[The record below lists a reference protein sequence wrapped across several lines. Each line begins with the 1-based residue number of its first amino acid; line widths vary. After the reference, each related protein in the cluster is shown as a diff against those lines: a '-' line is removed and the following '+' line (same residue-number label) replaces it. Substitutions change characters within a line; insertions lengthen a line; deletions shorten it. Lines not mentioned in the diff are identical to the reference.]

1 MLPSSRIPVTG
12 LGVIAPGA
20 TGVGPFLDQLRTG
33 RSGISPVKKFEVMP
47 ERATTAGLLNSF
59 NAREFIP
66 VLKMRR
72 MNTLSRLGVSAMK
85 LALADAGLEAFDSHR
100 GDTGV
105 ALGTTF
111 GPVQTSVEY
120 LNEYVAKG
128 ASLAPPQL
136 FAESVANA
144 PGSHI
149 AIEYGLKGFNL
160 TFTQREASVLT
171 SLLFAASQMIKGTV
185 TRSVCGGIEEM
196 NDITFSVLD
205 RIGALAR
212 PCDEREEKCRPFDLH
227 RDGMVVG
234 EGGAIFLLETE
245 EERQE
250 RGGKAYGYIAGFGI
264 ARDATASLSDWG
276 SDAQAV
282 VTSMRTA
289 VEDADLDLAE
299 IDAIFASANGS
310 IRGDRLEYR
319 AIQSLFG
326 HNLPPVTAVKG
337 YFGEYAAAG
346 GLQLAAALLALREQ
360 FIPGTPGFESGEPEM
375 HFRPVTHS
383 ESRPLRNVLVNSL
396 SAGGGVVSCVLSA
409 AT

>member
-47 ERATTAGLLNSF
+47 ERATTAGLLNGF

-85 LALADAGLEAFDSHR
+85 LALADAGLEAFDSDR

-144 PGSHI
+144 
-149 AIEYGLKGFNL
+149 
-160 TFTQREASVLT
+160 R
-171 SLLFAASQMIKGTV
+171 
-185 TRSVCGGIEEM
+185 
-196 NDITFSVLD
+196 
-205 RIGALAR
+205 
-212 PCDEREEKCRPFDLH
+212 
-227 RDGMVVG
+227 
-234 EGGAIFLLETE
+234 
-245 EERQE
+245 
-250 RGGKAYGYIAGFGI
+250 RG
-264 ARDATASLSDWG
+264 
-276 SDAQAV
+276 
-282 VTSMRTA
+282 VTSPSST
-289 VEDADLDLAE
+289 V
-299 IDAIFASANGS
+299 
-310 IRGDRLEYR
+310 
-319 AIQSLFG
+319 
-326 HNLPPVTAVKG
+326 
-337 YFGEYAAAG
+337 
-346 GLQLAAALLALREQ
+346 
-360 FIPGTPGFESGEPEM
+360 
-375 HFRPVTHS
+375 
-383 ESRPLRNVLVNSL
+383 
-396 SAGGGVVSCVLSA
+396 
-409 AT
+409 